1 MQAQDHVNKNLN
13 YLFIQITTTFT
24 CKSKRKLELL
34 IIYALK
40 KKSKQKKKKVK
51 AMQRCKIQAD
61 LSYFRYFF
69 LQAVTEINQMNKNIS
84 IQLYD
89 FCLYLDFYHQFRN

>member
-34 IIYALK
+34 IIYA
-40 KKSKQKKKKVK
+40 
-51 AMQRCKIQAD
+51 
-61 LSYFRYFF
+61 F
-69 LQAVTEINQMNKNIS
+69 
-84 IQLYD
+84 
-89 FCLYLDFYHQFRN
+89 